1 MYVAK
6 YVIYLHTGSVT
17 VSASSSTFSNAVVI
31 NDVGVPACDGVCLG
45 ITGVL
50 WVKDVLG

>member
-31 NDVGVPACDGVCLG
+31 NDVGRDEPILPAKFLE
-45 ITGVL
+45 
-50 WVKDVLG
+50 K